1 LAENSIIIR
10 NVTDKT
16 QQRAVLIPDN
26 SIKDEKEWGWIV
38 TFGSRRW
45 DTHEIPLCELEMPV
59 PSQGHCGFPVVD

>member
-1 LAENSIIIR
+1 LAENNIIIR

-38 TFGSRRW
+38 TFGSQRW
-45 DTHEIPLCELEMPV
+45 
-59 PSQGHCGFPVVD
+59 GHT